1 MSEQK
6 LYRIEELSTN
16 DWHLVNNEAQKM
28 TKEQCDA
35 MLRQCLDNGIA
46 PSRLRVRIEGGPV
59 ASEW

>member
-1 MSEQK
+1 MSEEK

-16 DWHLVNNEAQKM
+16 DWHLVNGRAQNM

-35 MLRQCLDNGIA
+35 MLRECLDNGFA
-46 PSRLRVRIEGGPV
+46 PNRLRVRIEGGPI

>member
-1 MSEQK
+1 MSEEK

-16 DWHLVNNEAQKM
+16 DWHLVNGRATNM

-35 MLRQCLDNGIA
+35 MLHECLDNGIA

>member
-16 DWHLVNNEAQKM
+16 DWHLVNGDAKNM

-59 ASEW
+59 SSDW

>member
-1 MSEQK
+1 MSDEK

-16 DWHLVNNEAQKM
+16 DWHLVNDRAKNM

-35 MLRQCLDNGIA
+35 MLRECLDNCIA
-46 PSRLRVRIEGGPV
+46 PSRLRVRIEGGSV